1 MKSRDHLM
9 EVTEQA
15 CALIREQFPDNSY
28 IVSIFQENDNGT
40 TGQSFRG
47 RMDNESLIALA
58 NAAINQLAENTGKTR
73 TQVFGVLMTQGD
85 PVAKV
90 VDYHLQ
96 NHKEAQDD

>member
-47 RMDNESLIALA
+47 RMDNESLIGLA
-58 NAAINQLAENTGKTR
+58 NATINQLAENTGKTR
-73 TQVFGVLMTQGD
+73 MQIFGVLMTQGD
-85 PVAKV
+85 PVTKV